1 MISCVVPV
9 FNLYY
14 ATIFTNYYR
23 MAKPAEVY
31 EKAKNS
37 LRKISI
43 IEVSLTRMLGSLCL
57 ANVFNSQS
65 VVMLSYP
72 YIL

>member
-1 MISCVVPV
+1 
-9 FNLYY
+9 
-14 ATIFTNYYR
+14 

-43 IEVSLTRMLGSLCL
+43 IEVSLTRVLGSLCL
-57 ANVFNSQS
+57 ANVFNAQS